1 MTTNPTASE
10 HSLSIEVV
18 SIMSQVVYGSVGNS
32 IAVPLLQRHG
42 LAVAAVP
49 TVVFSNTPHYPTL
62 HGGAIPV
69 DWFAGYLDDL
79 LARDALLQLRA
90 VVVGFLGN
98 RAQMDALLCWWNRLR
113 SERPDVILIVD
124 PVMGDHDHGVYVDE
138 DLVSA
143 YREAMAA
150 QATGLTPNGFELAK
164 LTGLPVDGIGEV
176 AKAARTLL
184 GEQTRWVVVTS
195 AAPMTCSADEMT
207 IVAVT
212 REGEY
217 VFSHPRLPLS
227 PKGTGDLFTAS
238 LTAQL
243 VAAAPLETAVTRA
256 FQDVLGVLRATR
268 AARCAELV
276 LPRFPSMELADR

>member
-1 MTTNPTASE
+1 
-10 HSLSIEVV
+10 
-18 SIMSQVVYGSVGNS
+18 MSQVVYGSVGNS